1 MNLLERVLSV
11 LGCRFVD
18 DVLIDAPYEV
28 CPEMISSLRINEVVH
43 GTTSDATFDGNRDE
57 RYVERYKYPRE
68 AGIFIVIESPSNF
81 KHEDIMSSIREHQA
95 AYEVKFARKLKAEID
110 FYEQKYNIVKVHSA
124 NEHRQELMCA

>member
-43 GTTSDATFDGNRDE
+43 GTTSDATFDDNRDE

-68 AGIFIVIESPSNF
+68 AGIFTVIESPSNF